1 MPRANPEHRQSP
13 FVKYILIG
21 LVLAYLVWLLGL
33 PIFTLIRHTTQLG
46 GAKIFA
52 ELWHADVAK
61 AFLLTFL
68 LSAGAVLFNGSFGT
82 LLAYVM
88 VRQDFRGKAW
98 INGLL
103 DLPFAVSPVV
113 VGYMFLLLFGKNGW
127 FQGIAQWTHIAW
139 VFSWPGMLVAT
150 LFVTFP
156 FVVRE
161 VMPVLAEIG
170 TDQEEAA
177 HTLGASGWKTFWKIT
192 LPGIKWGLLYG
203 VSLTLARALG
213 EFGAVLV
220 VGAGVSGST
229 ETATIYVYRAME
241 ERLYGGA
248 YAASLLLIGASF
260 LLLIGMERFKKR
272 TRI

>member
-1 MPRANPEHRQSP
+1 MAKAQPEHRQNP
-13 FVKYILIG
+13 IVKYLLIG
-21 LVLAYLVWLLGL
+21 LVILYLAWLLGL
-33 PIFTLIRHTTQLG
+33 PIVTLVQHAVAIGKTQILR
-46 GAKIFA
+46 
-52 ELWHADVAK
+52 ELWHADVAH
-61 AFLLTFL
+61 AFLLTAL
-68 LSAGAVLFNGSFGT
+68 LSAGAVAFNGIFGT

-88 VRQDFRGKAW
+88 VRQRFAGRAW

-113 VGYMFLLLFGKNGW
+113 VGYMFILLFGKQGW
-127 FQGIAQWTHIAW
+127 LHGVAAWTGIPWI
-139 VFSWPGMLVAT
+139 FSWPGMLLAT

-161 VMPVLAEIG
+161 VMPLLEEIG
-170 TDQEEAA
+170 IDQEEAA
-177 HTLGASGWKTFWKIT
+177 HTLGAGGWTTFWRIT

-229 ETATIYVYRAME
+229 ETGTIYVYRAME
-241 ERLYGGA
+241 ERMYGGA

-260 LLLIGMERFKKR
+260 LLLVGMEIFKKR
-272 TRI
+272 TQV

>member
-1 MPRANPEHRQSP
+1 M
-13 FVKYILIG
+13 
-21 LVLAYLVWLLGL
+21 
-33 PIFTLIRHTTQLG
+33 
-46 GAKIFA
+46 
-52 ELWHADVAK
+52 AK